1 MGLQAE
7 HTVHDRIVS
16 FFLQKRHRKEIPLR
30 LAHLARLVVQVVHM
44 EPVTA
49 PLVSQ
54 IALGLCDLVGVMRK
68 NIVHAAAVDIHI
80 FTQMLDADAGTLD
93 MPSRVSHAP
102 RTIPFERLILE
113 FGLCKP
119 QNEIIFVPLIDVLL
133 HIVAHTD

>member
-1 MGLQAE
+1 
-7 HTVHDRIVS
+7 
-16 FFLQKRHRKEIPLR
+16 
-30 LAHLARLVVQVVHM
+30 
-44 EPVTA
+44 
-49 PLVSQ
+49 
-54 IALGLCDLVGVMRK
+54 
-68 NIVHAAAVDIHI
+68 
-80 FTQMLDADAGTLD
+80 